1 MSEREFA
8 AFFSSAKMAGVA
20 PRQYAL
26 ARSAGYCIPLAW
38 RRHRAKACQTMADPL
53 NCFPCH
59 PAHYSKLHDVLS
71 RLGYAEVPEHL
82 AEQLPPVPDGAAA
95 PQAPARPRRRGLL
108 LQVRRMRQ
116 GLGTATSCGA
126 HVQRQVKQ
134 GVSEGRRWAAGGI
147 THGARPLPALHTE
160 SLPESLGCP
169 ACLSHG
175 GHAEAHVLHL
185 LLRRTSAQTT
195 CSSRI

>member
-82 AEQLPPVPDGAAA
+82 AEQLPPPVSDGAGT
-95 PQAPARPRRRGLL
+95 PQVPSRPRRRGLL
-108 LQVRRMRQ
+108 LQDISRWGTKRVPVPAMWM
-116 GLGTATSCGA
+116 GLLTF
-126 HVQRQVKQ
+126 
-134 GVSEGRRWAAGGI
+134 
-147 THGARPLPALHTE
+147 
-160 SLPESLGCP
+160 
-169 ACLSHG
+169 
-175 GHAEAHVLHL
+175 L
-185 LLRRTSAQTT
+185 LLGMRHIAGAGQRINGLLTHFPASAATT
-195 CSSRI
+195 FC